1 MCFRGLP
8 QSNAPTEVP
17 GTIWEAL
24 GLLHLAGRY
33 HVGPTEVLWPAG
45 GSLRPDGHPRHLW
58 WHWMPMFRQLK

>member
-8 QSNAPTEVP
+8 QSSAPTEVP

-24 GLLHLAGRY
+24 GLLHLAGGC
-33 HVGPTEVLWPAG
+33 HVGPTEVLRPAG